1 MINTKDMINISK
13 LLTILILSIS
23 ILIPIN
29 SYSNTKYNYLLT
41 IPCIDINTRQITT
54 VGIQTISVEES
65 QLWLTFVLGNTSRE
79 TLVEYIQANDK
90 SVPIPQLRKFLDY
103 VNYACSPVVKKLIDN
118 GGKGYHVEQI
128 GPSA

>member
-1 MINTKDMINISK
+1 MINK
-13 LLTILILSIS
+13 LLTILILTIS

-54 VGIQTISVEES
+54 VGIQTVSVEES
-65 QLWLTFVLGNTSRE
+65 QLWLTFVLGNTDRE

-103 VNYACSPVVKKLIDN
+103 VTFACTPVVKKLIDS
-118 GGKGYHVEQI
+118 GGKGYLLEQI

>member
-1 MINTKDMINISK
+1 MINTKDITK
-13 LLTILILSIS
+13 LLTILILTIS

-29 SYSNTKYNYLLT
+29 SYSNTNYNYLIT

-65 QLWLTFVLGNTSRE
+65 QLWLTFVLGNTDRE
-79 TLVEYIQANDK
+79 TLVEYIQNNDK
-90 SVPIPQLRKFLDY
+90 SVPIPQLRNFLDY
-103 VNYACSPVVKKLIDN
+103 VNYACTPVVNKMIEK
-118 GGKGYHVEQI
+118 GVPGYHVEQI